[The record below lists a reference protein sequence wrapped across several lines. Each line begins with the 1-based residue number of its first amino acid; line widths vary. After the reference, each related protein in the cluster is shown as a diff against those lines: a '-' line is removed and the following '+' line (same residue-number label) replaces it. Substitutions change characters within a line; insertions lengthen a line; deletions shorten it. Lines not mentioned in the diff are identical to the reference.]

1 MILLSHRPHA
11 ESWSSCGKE
20 FSEDSSLFAYFLLLE
35 QEWMLVPSEAQSSKT
50 VHYVQLYRLFTVQ
63 DTLPRVE
70 WWLKNSVLV
79 LLSKLCALPQGC
91 VFCGGWAGG
100 GAAKRAALFNFSKD
114 TIPSPAA

>member
-1 MILLSHRPHA
+1 
-11 ESWSSCGKE
+11 
-20 FSEDSSLFAYFLLLE
+20 
-35 QEWMLVPSEAQSSKT
+35 MLVPSEAQSSKT

-91 VFCGGWAGG
+91 VFCGGGLG
-100 GAAKRAALFNFSKD
+100 EGRQKGLLFSIFPK
-114 TIPSPAA
+114 TPSPLQQPNYEHAGQ